1 MKVHVTL
8 EKAVAS
14 NPVARRLAF
23 YRVLAAGR
31 MVPRNPGRF
40 AKHGIITGEMEADR
54 LDRVRAVPGVE
65 AAEVDDEEFTGHGRV
80 SPSRACEALS
90 GHGAVN

>member
-8 EKAVAS
+8 ERSVAS

-23 YRVLAAGR
+23 YRVLAAGQ
-31 MVPRNPGRF
+31 MAFGNPGRF

-65 AAEVDDEEFTGHGRV
+65 AAEVDDEELTGHRQIRRRGPVR
-80 SPSRACEALS
+80 P
-90 GHGAVN
+90 

>member
-8 EKAVAS
+8 ERSVAS

-23 YRVLAAGR
+23 YRVLAAGQI
-31 MVPRNPGRF
+31 VPGNPGRF
-40 AKHGIITGEMEADR
+40 AKHGIITGEMEADH

-65 AAEVDDEEFTGHGRV
+65 AAEVDDEELTGHR
-80 SPSRACEALS
+80 PARP
-90 GHGAVN
+90 

>member
-8 EKAVAS
+8 ERSVAS

-23 YRVLAAGR
+23 YRVLAAGQI
-31 MVPRNPGRF
+31 VPRNPGRF
-40 AKHGIITGEMEADR
+40 AKHGIITGEMPPDR

-65 AAEVDDEEFTGHGRV
+65 AAEVDDEELAGSRRIRV
-80 SPSRACEALS
+80 RRPS
-90 GHGAVN
+90 GT

>member
-1 MKVHVTL
+1 MKVHVIL
-8 EKAVAS
+8 EKEVAS

-31 MVPRNPGRF
+31 MVSLNPGRF

-65 AAEVDDEEFTGHGRV
+65 AAEVDDEEFTAAAGFRRRGPART
-80 SPSRACEALS
+80 
-90 GHGAVN
+90 

>member
-8 EKAVAS
+8 ERSVAS

-23 YRVLAAGR
+23 YRVLAAGQI
-31 MVPRNPGRF
+31 VPGNPGRF

-65 AAEVDDEEFTGHGRV
+65 AAEVDDEELAGHCQIRRRGPAR
-80 SPSRACEALS
+80 P
-90 GHGAVN
+90 

>member
-8 EKAVAS
+8 ERSVAS

-23 YRVLAAGR
+23 YRVLAAGQ
-31 MVPRNPGRF
+31 MVSGNPGRF

-54 LDRVRAVPGVE
+54 LDRVRVVPGVE
-65 AAEVDDEEFTGHGRV
+65 TAEVDDQELTGHCQIRRRGPVR
-80 SPSRACEALS
+80 P
-90 GHGAVN
+90 

>member
-8 EKAVAS
+8 ERSVAS

-23 YRVLAAGR
+23 YRVLAAGQIA
-31 MVPRNPGRF
+31 PGNPGRF

-65 AAEVDDEEFTGHGRV
+65 AAEVDDEELTGHRQIRRRGPAR
-80 SPSRACEALS
+80 P
-90 GHGAVN
+90 

>member
-8 EKAVAS
+8 ERSVAS

-31 MVPRNPGRF
+31 IVPSNPGRF
-40 AKHGIITGEMEADR
+40 AKHDIITGAMPPDR
-54 LDRVRAVPGVE
+54 LDLVRALRAVE
-65 AAEVDDEEFTGHGRV
+65 AVEVDDEESAGGR
-80 SPSRACEALS
+80 
-90 GHGAVN
+90 

>member
-8 EKAVAS
+8 ERSVAS

-23 YRVLAAGR
+23 YRVLAVGQI
-31 MVPRNPGRF
+31 VPGNPGRF

-54 LDRVRAVPGVE
+54 LDQVRAVPGVE
-65 AAEVDDEEFTGHGRV
+65 AAEVDDEELTGHCH
-80 SPSRACEALS
+80 SPSRAREALS
-90 GHGAVN
+90 GHGAVH

>member
-8 EKAVAS
+8 ERSVAS

-23 YRVLAAGR
+23 YRVLAAGQI
-31 MVPRNPGRF
+31 VPGNPGRF
-40 AKHGIITGEMEADR
+40 AKHGIITGEIPPDR

-65 AAEVDDEEFTGHGRV
+65 AAEVDDEEFTAQCQIRRRGPAR
-80 SPSRACEALS
+80 P
-90 GHGAVN
+90 

>member
-8 EKAVAS
+8 ERSVAS

-31 MVPRNPGRF
+31 IVPGKPGRF
-40 AKHGIITGEMEADR
+40 AKHGIITGEMEADH
-54 LDRVRAVPGVE
+54 LDRVRAVSGVE
-65 AAEVDDEEFTGHGRV
+65 AAEVDDEELAGSRRIRV
-80 SPSRACEALS
+80 RGLS
-90 GHGAVN
+90 GT

>member
-1 MKVHVTL
+1 MKVHVIL

-31 MVPRNPGRF
+31 MASPKPGRF

-54 LDRVRAVPGVE
+54 LDLVRAVPGVE
-65 AAEVDDEEFTGHGRV
+65 AAEVDDEV
-80 SPSRACEALS
+80 SGTQA
-90 GHGAVN
+90 AVPR

>member
-1 MKVHVTL
+1 MKVHVIL
-8 EKAVAS
+8 EKSVAS

-23 YRVLAAGR
+23 YRVLAAGQ
-31 MVPRNPGRF
+31 MVAGNPGRF

-65 AAEVDDEEFTGHGRV
+65 AAEVDDETFTGHCQIRRRGPAR
-80 SPSRACEALS
+80 P
-90 GHGAVN
+90 

>member
-8 EKAVAS
+8 ERSVAS

-23 YRVLAAGR
+23 YRVLAAGQI
-31 MVPRNPGRF
+31 VPGNPGRF
-40 AKHGIITGEMEADR
+40 AKHGIITGEMEADH

-65 AAEVDDEEFTGHGRV
+65 AAEVDDEELTGHRQIRRRGPAR
-80 SPSRACEALS
+80 P
-90 GHGAVN
+90 